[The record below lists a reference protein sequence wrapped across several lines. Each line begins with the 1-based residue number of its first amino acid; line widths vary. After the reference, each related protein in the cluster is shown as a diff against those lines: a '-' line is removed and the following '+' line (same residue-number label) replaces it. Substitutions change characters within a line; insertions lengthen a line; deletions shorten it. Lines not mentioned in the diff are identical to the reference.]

1 MRRWGPASVLT
12 LVMGL
17 LLVGAPGVA
26 GEAQHDDHG
35 WWWRA
40 QTGALDLPP
49 PPFVPEDGLAVA
61 RDVDGATAISALR
74 FEVGADD
81 VAGATLTLV
90 EDGAQGGELAELR
103 VCVASTTWSG
113 AEAGVWDER
122 PQADCAAGQA
132 TGLRD
137 EENGVWEFDVGLLV
151 EDGSLD
157 VVLLPDVDDAE
168 PDDAQEP
175 PLSPGASTAEE
186 EGGPPFQVAFEA
198 PDDEALEV
206 GGGFGDD
213 FDADGF
219 DEEAFEDED
228 LDDGGEVG
236 ERDAAGTESPPDVAE
251 PRALDTGPSPSPQP
265 DEPQE
270 EPRASSPPEVAG
282 PEASEQARAE
292 DPVALAPP
300 DERSTVDGDQVVAA
314 PVGFG
319 GERGRLLAGLM
330 SLAAVVAAA
339 VLMLGDRVP
348 SVAGIAGLRS
358 SRIVRP
364 DVARSNLPGL
374 SSHRE
379 GTAQGVVGGLGRFA
393 RPREGDPPSL

>member
-1 MRRWGPASVLT
+1 MRRWAPAFVLT
-12 LVMGL
+12 LVAGL
-17 LLVGAPGVA
+17 LLVGAPGA
-26 GEAQHDDHG
+26 ADEAQHDDHG

-61 RDVDGATAISALR
+61 RDVDGATAVSALR
-74 FEVGADD
+74 FEVGAVD
-81 VAGATLTLV
+81 VVGATLTLV
-90 EDGAQGGELAELR
+90 EDGQQGGELAELR
-103 VCVASTTWSG
+103 ACVAATAWSG

-122 PQADCAAGQA
+122 PEADCEAGQA

-137 EENGVWEFDVGLLV
+137 EENGAWEFDVSVLV
-151 EDGSLD
+151 EDGVLD
-157 VVLLPDVDDAE
+157 VVLLPHAGGDE
-168 PDDAQEP
+168 PDEGQDP
-175 PLSPGASTAEE
+175 PLSPGTTTADEG
-186 EGGPPFQVAFEA
+186 GGPPFQVAFEA
-198 PDDEALEV
+198 PGDDALEV

-213 FDADGF
+213 FDGDGF
-219 DEEAFEDED
+219 DEDVFDDEEF
-228 LDDGGEVG
+228 DDEGELG
-236 ERDAAGTESPPDVAE
+236 ERDAGEGQAAPDVAE
-251 PRALDTGPSPSPQP
+251 PRSLDTGPSPASQP

-282 PEASEQARAE
+282 PEADEETRAD

-300 DERSTVDGDQVVAA
+300 DESREVDDDQVVAA

-348 SVAGIAGLRS
+348 SVAGIAGLRT

-374 SSHRE
+374 SLHAE
-379 GTAQGVVGGLGRFA
+379 GTVQGVVGGLGRFA
-393 RPREGDPPSL
+393 LPREGDPPSL